1 MFAINHAAAA
11 LPLKRCY
18 PEVPLP
24 LLLLSVQ
31 AIEILWVVLNLIGV
45 ESTRTEASVHYVG
58 DIHLSHMPWSHS
70 VGGALL
76 VAGLL
81 AGAFAIAGRRKFAL
95 AMGLGVLSHL
105 VLDLLTHAP
114 DIALFPPWL
123 NAKIGTGLYTQW
135 PLVAFFVEF
144 AFALWCWRTYRGSRG
159 LLILLVAFNLTNL
172 TLFLPNVTGPEALL
186 SGRPLVLAAL
196 IGVQIAVTLTLVG
209 LLAREGS
216 AATSS
221 TGTAS

>member
-11 LPLKRCY
+11 LPLKRRF
-18 PEVPLP
+18 PEAPLP

-76 VAGLL
+76 VAGLI
-81 AGAFAIAGRRKFAL
+81 AGGFAVAGRRKLAL
-95 AMGLGVLSHL
+95 AMSVGVLSHL

-114 DIALFPPWL
+114 DIALFPPWV
-123 NAKIGTGLYTQW
+123 NAKVGTGLYTRW
-135 PLVAFFVEF
+135 PFIAFFVEL
-144 AFALWCWRTYRGSRG
+144 AFALWCWRAYRGSRG
-159 LLILLVAFNLTNL
+159 LLALLVAFNLANL
-172 TLFLPNVTGPEALL
+172 TLFLPNVDGPEALL

-209 LLAREGS
+209 LLAREEAPTTSEAS
-216 AATSS
+216 AA
-221 TGTAS
+221 G